1 MTSTQAQQP
10 SNVVAL
16 PSIQSPS
23 YRDSVTDSITVDY
36 LAIVFETFLDRIFP
50 SQGLLLLDQ
59 TGQLI
64 QSSPQAR
71 QLCSAL
77 KAPEAAA
84 RRTIPAQG
92 QSLLP
97 DQIHTLVQGLI
108 ESRDLFPNQSI
119 QLQDQLTLSDNTPV
133 HIQAEWINLGSQS
146 SPCIVVTLED
156 LTEVT
161 HQRALFD
168 AYRYHFTP
176 RETEVWELH
185 LQGLSY
191 REISE
196 AFFIS
201 LNTVKR
207 HMKSIYGKRR
217 EEAF

>member
-1 MTSTQAQQP
+1 MTSTQVQQP
-10 SNVVAL
+10 PTLVAL
-16 PSIQSPS
+16 PSIQPS
-23 YRDSVTDSITVDY
+23 ASHDASAEGITVDH

-59 TGQLI
+59 AGQLI
-64 QSSPQAR
+64 QNSPQAR

-77 KAPEAAA
+77 TASEAVVLRAV
-84 RRTIPAQG
+84 PAQG

-97 DQIHTLVQGLI
+97 AQIHTLVQGLI
-108 ESRDLFPNQSI
+108 ESRELFPNQSI
-119 QLQDQLTLSDNTPV
+119 QLQDQLTLDDNTSI
-133 HIQAEWINLGSQS
+133 HIQAEWIDLGAQS

-191 REISE
+191 RQISE